1 MVNVTLT
8 SDEVVALM
16 VELEEAMWDDKT
28 PMRTLKR
35 LNDVY
40 VKLKAARK
48 KRVGLATAEEL
59 GRGATPPGEVCSEEH
74 P

>member
-1 MVNVTLT
+1 MVTVTL
-8 SDEVVALM
+8 SNDEVVAVM

-28 PMRTLKR
+28 PMRTIKR

-48 KRVGLATAEEL
+48 KRVGVATVEEV
-59 GRGATPPGEVCSEEH
+59 RKEKDIVDETER
-74 P
+74 